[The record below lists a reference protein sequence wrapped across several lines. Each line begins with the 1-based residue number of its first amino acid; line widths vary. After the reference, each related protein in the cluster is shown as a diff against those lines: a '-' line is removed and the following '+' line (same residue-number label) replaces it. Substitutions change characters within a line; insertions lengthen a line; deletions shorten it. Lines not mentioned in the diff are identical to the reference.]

1 MTHFDVCERMGL
13 DLLKFEIAA
22 GYVGRAL
29 WLSYVVEGAGPVCTG
44 LGTSEEWIHSE
55 EFEEM
60 PGSAVASRWQTP
72 QPNWRECGTDVAD
85 S

>member
-1 MTHFDVCERMGL
+1 MTHFDVCERMLL
-13 DLLKFEIAA
+13 DLLNFEIAA
-22 GYVGRAL
+22 AYVGRARRM
-29 WLSYVVEGAGPVCTG
+29 SYVVEGAESVGIG

-60 PGSAVASRWQTP
+60 PGSAVASRWQIP
-72 QPNWRECGTDVAD
+72 QPEWRETGTDVAG